1 VRASAVRAPF
11 APRLARRGRA
21 AGVLLAASLAACG
34 GGGGNASTARRSTPA
49 ATSSTSGGSAPA
61 AAPRPTLSAARR
73 CPTAPSFDCRT
84 LRVPLDHARGGGR
97 TLGLQVAVQR
107 VASAPRGVF
116 LLLAGGPGQS
126 GVPLAQAKLDEL
138 GGAMRGYQL
147 VMLDQRG
154 TGAGALRCPAL
165 QQAVGASDLAAPPA
179 AAVRACART
188 LGPARAHYATADT
201 LADIDDLRRALR
213 APRLTLAGVSYGSF
227 VAERYA
233 LSHPDGVSRLVLD
246 SVVPQEGVSLLA
258 PRVLASTSRVL
269 RDVCGSDRCA
279 RDVARTVRRDGH
291 GVALLDAIVTESI
304 GDASFP
310 GLRGVLQAA
319 EAGRLGPLRRFE
331 AATRRADAVPPEILS
346 SGLHAATL
354 CADSPAPWGGPDAP
368 ARVRR
373 PALAR
378 AIRRLRPG
386 QLGPWDQSTA
396 AGQGLVRTCLAWP
409 RTPAAPRAPTGD
421 LPPVPTLLLAGDRD
435 LSTPLAWARSE
446 LRHAPHGRLV
456 VLRGSGHSQLRRDGP
471 PQAVAALRAFLH

>member
-1 VRASAVRAPF
+1 MPASAVHVPF

-21 AGVLLAASLAACG
+21 AGLLLAASLAACG
-34 GGGGNASTARRSTPA
+34 GGGGDATTGRSTPA

-61 AAPRPTLSAARR
+61 AAPRPTFSAARR
-73 CPTAPSFDCRT
+73 CRAAPSFDCRT
-84 LRVPLDHARGGGR
+84 LRVPLDRARSVGR

-138 GGAMRGYQL
+138 GGALRGYRL
-147 VMLDQRG
+147 VMFDQRG

-165 QQAVGASDLAAPPA
+165 QRAVGASDLAAPPA
-179 AAVRACART
+179 AAVRACARM
-188 LGPARAHYATADT
+188 LGPVRAHYATADT
-201 LADIDDLRRALR
+201 VADVDDLRRALH
-213 APRLTLAGVSYGSF
+213 APQLTLAGVSYGSF

-233 LSHPDGVSRLVLD
+233 LSHPDGVSRLALD

-258 PRVLASTSRVL
+258 PTVLASTSRVL
-269 RDVCGSDRCA
+269 RDVCGARCD

-310 GLRGVLQAA
+310 GLPGVLHAA
-319 EAGRLGPLRRFE
+319 AAGRLEPLRRFE
-331 AATRRADAVPPEILS
+331 AATHRADAVPPEILS

-354 CADSPAPWGGPDAP
+354 CADSPAPWGGQDAP
-368 ARVRR
+368 VGVRL
-373 PALAR
+373 PALTR
-378 AIRRLRPG
+378 AVRRLRPG
-386 QLGPWDQSTA
+386 QLGPWDRRTA
-396 AGQGLVRTCLAWP
+396 GGQGLIRTCLAWP
-409 RTPAAPRAPTGD
+409 PTAAAPRAPTGD
-421 LPPVPTLLLAGDRD
+421 LPAVPTLLLAGDRD

-456 VLRGSGHSQLRRDGP
+456 VLHGSGHSQLRRDGP
-471 PQAVAALRAFLH
+471 PRAVAALRSLLH